1 MIIRIAKQEDYQ
13 NIYDLVK
20 EAFKTANVSDGT
32 EQDFVLQ
39 LRQSNN
45 FIPELEFVAEDKSGL
60 IGHIMMTKQVV
71 KTADSEFIGVLV
83 APLCVKQVYR
93 NQKIGSALMAYASKK
108 AVEMGYSA
116 AFLVGDPQYYG
127 RFGYQETS
135 SFEIENITEIPNQYV
150 LGCELVEDSL
160 ANIKGTI
167 AVV

>member
-1 MIIRIAKQEDYQ
+1 MIIRTVRKEDYQ

-45 FIPELEFVAEDKSGL
+45 FISELEFVVEDNSEI
-60 IGHIMMTKQVV
+60 IGHVMMTKQVV
-71 KTADSEFIGVLV
+71 KTDNGEFVGVLV
-83 APLCVKQVYR
+83 APLCVKLAFR
-93 NQKIGSALMAYASKK
+93 NQGIGSALMAYASKK

-116 AFLVGDPQYYG
+116 AFLVGDPEYYG

-135 SFEIENITEIPNQYV
+135 VFEIKNVTEIPNQYV
-150 LGCELVEDSL
+150 LGCQLVEDSL
-160 ANIKGTI
+160 ANVKGTI